1 MKKFLFQ
8 SVMGILFGAFM
19 AVLLT
24 NIIYFKGADLLDGQL
39 FLKNSLACLFCG
51 WFFSVTPLFF
61 EIKSLKLP
69 LQTALH
75 FVSVAILYFILSFS
89 VGWIPFNLKSA
100 LLFAGLFLLIYACIW
115 IGFYLYFRNEAKK
128 LNDDL
133 LRI

>member
-8 SVMGILFGAFM
+8 SVMGILFGAFI
-19 AVLLT
+19 AVLIT
-24 NIIYFKGADLLDGQL
+24 NIVYLKGSHLLDGEL

-61 EIKSLKLP
+61 EIKRLKL
-69 LQTALH
+69 LQQTILH
-75 FVSVAILYFILSFS
+75 FVSVAILYFLLSFRI
-89 VGWIPFNLKSA
+89 GWIPFTLKSI
-100 LLFAGLFLLIYACIW
+100 LLFSGLFLLIYAGIW
-115 IGFYLYFRNEAKK
+115 LGFYLYFRNQAKK